1 MANIQRR
8 ARQTGAFSYRVQVR
22 LKGQTLSATFA
33 TKADARQ
40 WATKVESG
48 IQRQH
53 APNPAVNLTLGELL
67 ERYRHDVL
75 PNKRLRTQANQ
86 AQHLEWWTRTLG
98 PRPMADVTPARL
110 GMCRDELAQERSAGT
125 VNQYLRTLS
134 HAFTVATR
142 EWGWL
147 EANPLRRVQ
156 YLPEPRG
163 RVRFLSDDERHR
175 LLEACRASTNRML
188 YPVVVLALSTGCRK
202 MEILGLTWP
211 QVDMQRA
218 MITLYHTKNGECRS
232 IPITG
237 QAFDVMQ
244 AHARVRRIDT
254 ALVFPRADGRRPVDI
269 RHAWYAA
276 LRQAGI
282 DDFRFHDLRHST
294 ASYLAMNGATLV
306 EIADVLG
313 HKTLSM
319 VKRYSHLSEGHTR
332 QVLSRMT
339 GSIFK

>member
-33 TKADARQ
+33 TKSEART

-53 APNPAVNLTLGELL
+53 APNPGTHVTLGELL

-75 PNKRLRTQANQ
+75 PNKRVRTQANQ
-86 AQHLEWWTRTLG
+86 AQHLAWWTRTLG

-163 RVRFLSDDERHR
+163 RVRFLSDDERRR
-175 LLEACRASTNRML
+175 LLEACRASPNRML
-188 YPVVVLALSTGCRK
+188 YPVVVLALATGCRK
-202 MEILGLTWP
+202 MEVLGLTWQ
-211 QVDMQRA
+211 QVDLGRA
-218 MITLYHTKNGECRS
+218 MITLLDTKNGEPRS
-232 IPITG
+232 IPVTG
-237 QAFDVMQ
+237 QAFAVMQ
-244 AHARVRRIDT
+244 GHAKVRRLDT
-254 ALVFPRADGRRPVDI
+254 ALVFPRADGRRPVDV
-269 RHAWYAA
+269 RHAWYEA
-276 LRQAGI
+276 LRRAGV

-319 VKRYSHLSEGHTR
+319 VKRYSHLSEAHTR
-332 QVLSRMT
+332 GVLERMT
-339 GSIFK
+339 SAVFR